1 MWNYTGQGAFIPGI
15 PTVDMTDAEFE
26 RIEEEYERNNQ
37 VPASQKGCL
46 KRSSLYKHVKD
57 ASPEDARKEG

>member
-1 MWNYTGQGAFIPGI
+1 MWKYQEPGFIPGV

-46 KRSSLYKHVKD
+46 KRSPLYKHVKD
-57 ASPEDARKEG
+57 APEAKEE